1 MPALTA
7 AIRAAFREH
16 RALVAL
22 VAGLVALGF
31 AVELATGLRGM
42 SRTLWYGPSF
52 RYFLVLIPVPP
63 VFAFLLIRLRTY
75 GPDGRWLTGLPGWR
89 AAWGR
94 FRAEYL
100 RGDRVLGAMLS
111 GLLVAL
117 TINLFG
123 TWKLRIPKLQP
134 FAWDA
139 RFAELDRVLH
149 FGRQP
154 WEWLQPVL
162 GHPVVT
168 TSLDFVYYTWLPM
181 VGLVCA
187 WQAWSPR
194 REARLRFF
202 LVFALVWVGL
212 GDVLATLFS
221 SAGPCFWDELGLG
234 ANPYAGLFAYHEQV
248 KAAYP
253 FGTAIVQ
260 EGLWQRYQG
269 LVPGSPYT
277 GISAMPSIH
286 VAMPL
291 LYALAGRATA
301 RWLGV
306 AFGVYG
312 LLILLGSVHLGWHYA
327 VDGYLSIVA
336 VVLLWWA
343 VGALAKREAGAEA
356 VARGMRQ

>member
-7 AIRAAFREH
+7 ALRAAFREH
-16 RALVAL
+16 RALLFLVAL
-22 VAGLVALGF
+22 LVALGF
-31 AVELATGLRGM
+31 AAEWATGLRGM
-42 SRTLWYGPSF
+42 ARTLWYWPSF

-63 VFAFLLIRLRTY
+63 VFALLFIRLRTY
-75 GPDGRWLTGLPGWR
+75 GPDGRWLAGRAGWR
-89 AAWGR
+89 AAWER
-94 FRAEYL
+94 FRSDYL
-100 RGDRVLGAMLS
+100 RGDRVAGAILS

-123 TWKLRIPKLQP
+123 TWKLRIPQLQP

-149 FGRQP
+149 LGRHP

-168 TSLDFVYYTWLPM
+168 TGLDFVYYTWLPM

-194 REARLRFF
+194 REVRLRFF
-202 LVFALVWVGL
+202 LVFVVVWVGL
-212 GDVLATLFS
+212 GDVVATFFS
-221 SAGPCFWDELGLG
+221 SAGPPFWDELGLG
-234 ANPYAGLFAYHEQV
+234 ANPYDGLFAYHGRV
-248 KAAYP
+248 KELYP

-260 EGLWQRYQG
+260 EGLWQRYTGQ
-269 LVPGSPYT
+269 VPGSPYT

-291 LYALAGRATA
+291 LYALAGRDTN
-301 RWLGV
+301 RWLGA
-306 AFGVYG
+306 AFGVYA

-327 VDGYLSIVA
+327 VDGYVSIASVL
-336 VVLLWWA
+336 LLWW
-343 VGALAKREAGAEA
+343 VTGFRIDDRPGARSGSGA
-356 VARGMRQ
+356 